1 LGSLTPAAPCCRRR
15 TELDEITGE
24 ETSSTY
30 VSGFTVAHVFDI
42 SQTEGEELPEVRAEL
57 LDGAGPEG
65 LWDAL
70 VAQVES
76 AGFVVER
83 ADCGTAN
90 GRTDYAIHTVT
101 VRPDVSGAQACKT
114 LAHEFAHVL
123 MHRERLSEC
132 RGVVE
137 VEAES
142 AAYLVC
148 EACGVVTDSYSFPYV
163 AVWAGGDSDLVRSTA
178 ERVITTAR
186 EVLDGLGLIGGKPVE
201 AAA

>member
-1 LGSLTPAAPCCRRR
+1 
-15 TELDEITGE
+15 
-24 ETSSTY
+24 
-30 VSGFTVAHVFDI
+30 
-42 SQTEGEELPEVRAEL
+42 
-57 LDGAGPEG
+57 
-65 LWDAL
+65 
-70 VAQVES
+70 
-76 AGFVVER
+76 
-83 ADCGTAN
+83 
-90 GRTDYAIHTVT
+90 
-101 VRPDVSGAQACKT
+101 
-114 LAHEFAHVL
+114 
-123 MHRERLSEC
+123 M
-132 RGVVE
+132 VE